1 MRKLQAA
8 WLQEVRFFQEMVLFS
23 KKKKKLKKIGVII
36 ERVMK

>member
-23 KKKKKLKKIGVII
+23 KKKKKKI
-36 ERVMK
+36 EKNWSDY

>member
-23 KKKKKLKKIGVII
+23 KKKKKI
-36 ERVMK
+36 EKNWSDY